1 MDKIKENIPFILLL
15 IVMALFILA
24 FFVSETSLFKTEEIS
39 TYTFEEAVSMQVN
52 NNTGD
57 VKLAGNVTEYADE
70 NDIKEAMTMES
81 SNNFQFLPLDSQ
93 SDAGE
98 DELNKLLDGK
108 GILEGTGAAFIEAEQ
123 KHNINALYL
132 ISHALLETGHGQSE
146 LASGIEVE
154 GTTYYNFFGIGAF
167 DHDAIAEGSS
177 YAQEADWSTPD
188 AAITGG
194 AEFIRT
200 NYLDNGQNTLYR
212 MRWNPENPG
221 THLYATD
228 IEWAEKIASIMNSY
242 YNSLGLE
249 YDELETENYNNDK
262 QPD

>member
-1 MDKIKENIPFILLL
+1 MEKIKENIPFILLI
-15 IVMALFILA
+15 IVMALFTLA
-24 FFVSETSLFKTEEIS
+24 FLVSETSFFKTEEIS

-57 VKLAGNVTEYADE
+57 VKLTDNMTEYADG
-70 NDIKEAMTMES
+70 NDIKEAMRMES
-81 SNNFQFLPLDSQ
+81 SNDFQFLPLDSETR
-93 SDAGE
+93 AGE
-98 DELNKLLDGK
+98 DELNKLLEGK

-123 KHNINALYL
+123 KYNINALYL

-167 DHDAIAEGSS
+167 DHDAITEGSS
-177 YAQEADWSTPD
+177 YARASDWSTPD
-188 AAITGG
+188 AAIIGG
-194 AEFIRT
+194 AQFIRT

-212 MRWNPENPG
+212 MRWNPEDPG

-242 YNSLGLE
+242 YSSLGLE
-249 YDELETENYNNDK
+249 YEELEMQNYNNQDE
-262 QPD
+262 

>member
-1 MDKIKENIPFILLL
+1 MEKIKENIPFILL
-15 IVMALFILA
+15 IVVMALFTLA
-24 FFVSETSLFKTEEIS
+24 FFVSETSFFKTEEIS

-57 VKLAGNVTEYADE
+57 VKLTDRATEYADE
-70 NDIKEAMTMES
+70 NDIKEAMTINS
-81 SNNFQFLPLDSQ
+81 SNDFQFLPLDSMTG
-93 SDAGE
+93 AGE
-98 DELNKLLDGK
+98 DELNELLEGK
-108 GILEGTGAAFIEAEQ
+108 GILEGKGAAFIEAEQ
-123 KHNINALYL
+123 THNVNAVYL

-167 DHDAIAEGSS
+167 DHAAVAEGSS
-177 YAQEADWSTPD
+177 YAQKADWSAPE
-188 AAITGG
+188 AAIIGG
-194 AEFIRT
+194 AEFVRA
-200 NYLDNGQNTLYR
+200 NYLDNNQNTLYR

-228 IEWAEKIASIMNSY
+228 IEWAEKIASIMNGY

-249 YDELETENYNNDK
+249 YEELQTENYIEE
-262 QPD
+262 